1 MVRAM
6 AGFRASIRDYESWMR
21 AQLGD
26 AFVARDLKEKHK
38 VMRKEL
44 FSFLRGTCWR
54 WAETAPAICPELMD
68 APPVASVV
76 DAHVGNFGLWR
87 DADGRLAWGVND
99 YDEACVTPWPL
110 DLVRLAASALIAGG
124 AGGRG
129 AAATAAAVHDGY
141 REGLVR
147 PRACI
152 LELDRPWLRDLFAA
166 SDGKRAQF
174 WDALFAAKRRK
185 QPPPAPFAAAL
196 SAALPEPGLAP
207 RIAPRRAGVGSLG
220 RLRLV
225 ASLEDYRGGPLAR
238 EAKAVLPSCW
248 DRDAAPGA
256 LYSLAFGRYR
266 SPDPWLRPLGEV
278 VVRRLGANSRKLDL
292 ADHGPAV
299 RRRALSAMATDIAS
313 IHAAD
318 ADRIAAV
325 HEDFARRGAGWLRDA
340 ALAVAEATR
349 REWKEYRSK

>member
-1 MVRAM
+1 MT
-6 AGFRASIRDYESWMR
+6 GFRASIRGYETWIR
-21 AQLGD
+21 AQLGE
-26 AFVARDLKEKHK
+26 AFVPGDLEEKHK

-76 DAHVGNFGLWR
+76 DAHVANFGLWR
-87 DADGRLAWGVND
+87 DAEARLVWGIND
-99 YDEACVTPWPL
+99 YDEACVTPWPF
-110 DLVRLAASALIAGG
+110 DLVRLTASALIAGG

-129 AAATAAAVHDGY
+129 ARATAAAVLDGY
-141 REGLVR
+141 REGLAR
-147 PRACI
+147 PRASV
-152 LELDRPWLRDLFAA
+152 LELDRLWLRDLFTV
-166 SDGKRAQF
+166 SDGKRKEF
-174 WDALFAAKRRK
+174 WAELLAAKRRRK
-185 QPPPAPFAAAL
+185 PPPAPFAAAL

-207 RIAPRRAGVGSLG
+207 GIAPRQAGVGSLG

-225 ASLEDYRGGPLAR
+225 ASLDDYRGGPLAR
-238 EAKAVLPSCW
+238 EAKAVLPTCW

-299 RRRALSAMATDIAS
+299 RRRVLSAMAADIAS

-318 ADRIAAV
+318 SGRIAAV
-325 HEDFARRGAGWLRDA
+325 REDFGRRAADWLRDA
-340 ALAVAEATR
+340 AVAVAEATTR
-349 REWKEYRSK
+349 DWKAYRSK

>member
-1 MVRAM
+1 
-6 AGFRASIRDYESWMR
+6 MR
-21 AQLGD
+21 VQLGD
-26 AFVARDLKEKHK
+26 AFVPRDLKEKHK

-68 APPVASVV
+68 APPAASVV

-87 DADGRLAWGVND
+87 DADGRLVWGIND

-110 DLVRLAASALIAGG
+110 DLVRLTASALIAGG
-124 AGGRG
+124 AGKSG
-129 AAATAAAVHDGY
+129 AGATAAVVLDGY
-141 REGLVR
+141 REGLAR
-147 PRACI
+147 PRASV
-152 LELDRPWLRDLFAA
+152 LELDRLWLRDLFTA
-166 SDGKRAQF
+166 SDEKREEF
-174 WDALFAAKRRK
+174 WGELFAAKRRK
-185 QPPPAPFAAAL
+185 KPTPVSFAAAL
-196 SAALPEPGLAP
+196 SAALPEAGLAP
-207 RIAPRRAGVGSLG
+207 RIAPRQAGVGSLG

-225 ASLEDYRGGPLAR
+225 ASLKEYRGGPLAR

-256 LYSLAFGRYR
+256 LYSLAFGPYR

-299 RRRALSAMATDIAS
+299 RRRILSAMAADIAS

-318 ADRIAAV
+318 PSRVAAIR
-325 HEDFARRGAGWLRDA
+325 EDFAGRRAGWLRKA
-340 ALAVAEATR
+340 ALAVAEATTR
-349 REWKEYRSK
+349 DWKDYRSK

>member
-1 MVRAM
+1 M
-6 AGFRASIRDYESWMR
+6 ADFRTSIRGYESWMR

-26 AFVARDLKEKHK
+26 AFVPGDLKEKHK

-54 WAETAPAICPELMD
+54 WAETASAICPELMD

-76 DAHVGNFGLWR
+76 DAHVANFGLWR
-87 DADGRLAWGVND
+87 DAEGRLVWGIND
-99 YDEACVTPWPL
+99 YDEAWVTPWPL
-110 DLVRLAASALIAGG
+110 DLVRLTASALIAGG

-129 AAATAAAVHDGY
+129 ARATAAAVLDGY
-141 REGLVR
+141 REGLAR
-147 PRACI
+147 PRASV
-152 LELDRPWLRDLFAA
+152 LELDRLWLRDLFTV
-166 SDGKRAQF
+166 SDDKREEF
-174 WDALFAAKRRK
+174 WVELFAAKRRK
-185 QPPPAPFAAAL
+185 KPPPAPFAAAL
-196 SAALPEPGLAP
+196 SAALPEASLAP
-207 RIAPRRAGVGSLG
+207 RIAPRQAGVGSLG

-225 ASLEDYRGGPLAR
+225 ASLGDYRGGPLAR

-292 ADHGPAV
+292 ADHGAAV
-299 RRRALSAMATDIAS
+299 RRRVLSAMASDIAS
-313 IHAAD
+313 VHAAD
-318 ADRIAAV
+318 SGRIAAV
-325 HEDFARRGAGWLRDA
+325 REDFEARDAGWLRDA
-340 ALAVAEATR
+340 ALAAAAATTR
-349 REWKEYRSK
+349 DWKEYRSK